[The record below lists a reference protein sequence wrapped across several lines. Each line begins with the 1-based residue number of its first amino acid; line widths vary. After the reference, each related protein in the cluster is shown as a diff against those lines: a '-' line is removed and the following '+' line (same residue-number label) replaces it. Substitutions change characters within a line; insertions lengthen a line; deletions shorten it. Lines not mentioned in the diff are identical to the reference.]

1 MAEKTIKWID
11 LIYKIS
17 VIVGGILIVWLN
29 ATFAT
34 KADVKNL
41 ERKID
46 ELSQSIAITNNNAEH
61 FKQELGFMHAVDRD
75 IETRVR
81 NLEAKR

>member
-1 MAEKTIKWID
+1 MAEKMTKWID

-41 ERKID
+41 EMKID
-46 ELSQSIAITNNNAEH
+46 ELSQSIAITNNNADH
-61 FKQELGFMHAVDRD
+61 FKRELGSMHDVDRD

-81 NLEAKR
+81 ALEGKR

>member
-1 MAEKTIKWID
+1 MTKWLD
-11 LIYKIS
+11 LAYKIA
-17 VIVGGILIVWLN
+17 VIIGGILIVWLN

-34 KADVKNL
+34 KADVKNI
-41 ERKID
+41 ERKLD

-61 FKQELGFMHAVDRD
+61 FKQEIGFMHAVDRD
-75 IETRVR
+75 IEVRVR

>member
-1 MAEKTIKWID
+1 MVEKTIKWID

-29 ATFAT
+29 ATFVT

-46 ELSQSIAITNNNAEH
+46 ELSQSIAITNNNADH
-61 FKQELGFMHAVDRD
+61 FKQELGFMHQVHRD

-81 NLEAKR
+81 ALEGKR